1 MLPRYQG
8 SLQDGDINFGLNHA
22 LLNLTTDGLYIRWEN
37 HYLLLRAAVLIDLIS
52 LDGGEPLGWIMY
64 PSIYERMGYT
74 SVGRIITCYHV

>member
-22 LLNLTTDGLYIRWEN
+22 LLNLTTDGLHIRWEN

-52 LDGGEPLGWIMY
+52 LDGGEPLAIDGLD
-64 PSIYERMGYT
+64 
-74 SVGRIITCYHV
+74 HVPLNL